1 MEYLIVEYPT
11 SRRVVIDGEE
21 LGRTDTHFFEIE
33 AGRHVVTLSAPRNFK
48 PQQHTIVL
56 KGTNQL
62 APRKLR
68 FEPL

>member
-21 LGRTDTHFFEIE
+21 LGRTDLHFFEIE
-33 AGRHVVTLSAPRNFK
+33 AGRHVVTLTAPLNFK
-48 PQQHTIVL
+48 PPQHTIVL
-56 KGTNQL
+56 KNTNPIS
-62 APRKLR
+62 PRRIR

>member
-1 MEYLIVEYPT
+1 VEYLIVEYPT

-21 LGRTDTHFFEIE
+21 LGRTDVHYFEIE
-33 AGRHVVTLSAPRNFK
+33 AGKHVVTLAAPFNFK
-48 PQQHTIVL
+48 PPQHTIVL

-62 APRKLR
+62 SPRRIR